1 MATRSLTE
9 VYILMR
15 NNALQNRH
23 IYSEQVSMVV
33 NHDDRCEMIMMKISL
48 RSQIQNV
55 NVVDVFF
62 AWFFSARLQFM
73 HSSRT

>member
-48 RSQIQNV
+48 R
-55 NVVDVFF
+55 
-62 AWFFSARLQFM
+62 M
-73 HSSRT
+73 

>member
-23 IYSEQVSMVV
+23 IYSEQVCITISILLTV
-33 NHDDRCEMIMMKISL
+33 NHDHHHVIHDQSMLTDFGDSG
-48 RSQIQNV
+48 
-55 NVVDVFF
+55 
-62 AWFFSARLQFM
+62 
-73 HSSRT
+73 SRRGICVESGPTKH